1 MLKISETNYNE
12 ENILVVEYDGE
23 HHYTN
28 TNFTDITYVQFLDQ
42 NRRDTLK
49 GKLCNMIC
57 IFNIIKYIN

>member
-49 GKLCNMIC
+49 RKLCNMKG
-57 IFNIIKYIN
+57 IFYLIENVN